1 MGNGTVTYNHMPIK
15 EYREC
20 YIKDGK
26 EIPSDT
32 YKTCELIDISKWK
45 ATEYIRVGNPW
56 GYKGVKTETPIVYV
70 HFYDADKNFI
80 TTVTAMQYRR
90 LKIVEGAAYASVTVK
105 SEAECNVDT
114 LLQIY
119 QRDFGDY
126 QEISDVDFY
135 DTRTTAIAMGGCN
148 LLIDNVTYTRC
159 GCSITP
165 CPVDFEDPREETQ
178 DIYYRNVTEYER
190 TGTATVIDNAGFN
203 HVYENVKGHYIEMRR
218 SVYGGVFRNVNDAS
232 TTIRRIK
239 ADKKRS
245 SYGRIYNNNCAN
257 INLVTDDGCSDSV
270 MAKVK
275 NCTFTGTKF
284 AASTNQVE
292 YDSCTIKSL
301 NGSSGVFKNCTIT
314 PGEYFRDKMFFYN
327 CTFVAE
333 EEKDEILIHHLED
346 KDYGYYNCKFKAKT
360 ILGQNM
366 TSGTFENCEFADM
379 RITLGAFETVPGVN
393 FKNCKINSTY
403 ENFIHVGPFA
413 YSVGCTKIK
422 FEDCNITHTGKS
434 LIYLYSKANNNSS
447 IDFENCTI
455 NKTTGN
461 ISSGWLNLT
470 NSSEDISVDIRFKGC
485 QVDKSL
491 PKTTQGDE
499 TKVRVTFED

>member
-1 MGNGTVTYNHMPIK
+1 
-15 EYREC
+15 
-20 YIKDGK
+20 
-26 EIPSDT
+26 
-32 YKTCELIDISKWK
+32 
-45 ATEYIRVGNPW
+45 
-56 GYKGVKTETPIVYV
+56 
-70 HFYDADKNFI
+70 
-80 TTVTAMQYRR
+80 
-90 LKIVEGAAYASVTVK
+90 
-105 SEAECNVDT
+105 
-114 LLQIY
+114 
-119 QRDFGDY
+119 
-126 QEISDVDFY
+126 
-135 DTRTTAIAMGGCN
+135 
-148 LLIDNVTYTRC
+148 
-159 GCSITP
+159 
-165 CPVDFEDPREETQ
+165 
-178 DIYYRNVTEYER
+178 
-190 TGTATVIDNAGFN
+190 
-203 HVYENVKGHYIEMRR
+203 
-218 SVYGGVFRNVNDAS
+218 
-232 TTIRRIK
+232 
-239 ADKKRS
+239 
-245 SYGRIYNNNCAN
+245 
-257 INLVTDDGCSDSV
+257 
-270 MAKVK
+270 
-275 NCTFTGTKF
+275 
-284 AASTNQVE
+284 
-292 YDSCTIKSL
+292 
-301 NGSSGVFKNCTIT
+301 
-314 PGEYFRDKMFFYN
+314 MFFYN

-379 RITLGAFETVPGVN
+379 RIGIGAFETVPGVS
-393 FKNCKINSTY
+393 FKNCRINSTY